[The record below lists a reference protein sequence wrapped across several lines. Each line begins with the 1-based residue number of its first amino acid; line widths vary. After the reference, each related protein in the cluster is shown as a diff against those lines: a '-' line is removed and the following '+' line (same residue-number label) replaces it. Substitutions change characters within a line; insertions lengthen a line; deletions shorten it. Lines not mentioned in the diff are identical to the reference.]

1 MALGDPPNSLLGT
14 LATHDVSDMWK
25 YLNTNENANLY
36 AQLSQAAQQAVV
48 TGVTQLPVKPPP
60 SPPNGST
67 LANRA
72 RELFLKRMGGIR
84 AEMKVADGDY
94 LNCHVFGEMV
104 FVFYC
109 FAGREGCAKES
120 IDLFPS
126 DQFITQFRLILS

>member
-1 MALGDPPNSLLGT
+1 MALGDFGMLNVPVQP
-14 LATHDVSDMWK
+14 DMWK
-25 YLNTNENANLY
+25 QVNSQYDALLRAQTAMAAQENV
-36 AQLSQAAQQAVV
+36 AQLP
-48 TGVTQLPVKPPP
+48 LKPD
-60 SPPNGST
+60 
-67 LANRA
+67 LAGRA

-84 AEMKVADGDY
+84 GEMKVAESDY
-94 LNCHVFGEMV
+94 INCHVFGEMV

>member
-1 MALGDPPNSLLGT
+1 MALGDHPNSLLGT
-14 LATHDVSDMWK
+14 LANHDVSDMWK

-36 AQLSQAAQQAVV
+36 AQLAQQAV
-48 TGVTQLPVKPPP
+48 L
-60 SPPNGST
+60 SPPRPLDPPLRSLAPNNST